1 MGNKILKLAL
11 LALGIIALASVR
23 IFEDRL
29 FYDPFLIYFKY
40 DYQHQEFADYNG
52 VKLFCGLVFRYALNM
67 ILSLFIIY
75 VLFRDREMLK
85 VLGFLY
91 GILLVLLLMGLFG
104 LLHFSGKENALA
116 FFYIRRFLIQ
126 PIFVLLFIPAL
137 YFQQYAGK
145 KNNSL

>member
-1 MGNKILKLAL
+1 MENKILKLVL
-11 LALGIIALASVR
+11 LALGIIALACVR

-29 FYDPFLIYFKY
+29 FYDPFLVYFKY
-40 DYQHQEFADYNG
+40 DYQHQEFPDYNG

-67 ILSLFIIY
+67 VLSLFIIY

-85 VLGFLY
+85 VLGVLY
-91 GILLVLLLMGLFG
+91 GVLLVLLLMGLFG
-104 LLHFSGKENALA
+104 LLYFSGKENTLA

-145 KNNSL
+145 KNNIL